1 MSTQR
6 PKVLRKAANK
16 GPAPLPVP
24 SGTLER
30 DRSLTVMIPRAKYR
44 PAPSQPTH
52 TLLTM
57 STFGPEQKLLNYL
70 NPEGRSTPEKQVTM
84 N

>member
-1 MSTQR
+1 
-6 PKVLRKAANK
+6 
-16 GPAPLPVP
+16 
-24 SGTLER
+24 
-30 DRSLTVMIPRAKYR
+30 MIPRAKYR

-70 NPEGRSTPEKQVTM
+70 NPEGRSTPEKQVTL
-84 N
+84 NLFTFFIDKLSTLGP